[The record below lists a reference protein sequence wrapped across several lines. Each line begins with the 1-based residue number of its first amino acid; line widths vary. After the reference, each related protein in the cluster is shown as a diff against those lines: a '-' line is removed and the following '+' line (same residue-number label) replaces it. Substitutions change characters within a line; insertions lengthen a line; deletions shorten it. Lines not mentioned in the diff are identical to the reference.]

1 MATSSTAARTF
12 GGTNDLFTAALDYK
26 VTMNKLGV
34 SGRELN
40 LRAEHQTT
48 SYRTGYEIL
57 SFLETN
63 AGLKHPK
70 HAY

>member
-12 GGTNDLFTAALDYK
+12 GGTNDLFTAVLDYK
-26 VTMNKLGV
+26 VTMDKLGV

-48 SYRTGYEIL
+48 SFLTGY
-57 SFLETN
+57 
-63 AGLKHPK
+63 
-70 HAY
+70 